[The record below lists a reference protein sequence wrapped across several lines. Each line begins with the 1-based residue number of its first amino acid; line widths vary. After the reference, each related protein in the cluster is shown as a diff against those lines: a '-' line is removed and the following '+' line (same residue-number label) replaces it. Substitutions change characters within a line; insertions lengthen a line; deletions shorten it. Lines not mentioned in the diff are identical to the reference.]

1 MNNPYEMSEVHAR
14 EVCVRLKVE
23 LPGYEWSVQQERGE
37 WCVCGV
43 AMSPYRALEV
53 TTGVI
58 SRYLAYAK
66 LQSVEHDSWC
76 GSADDPLDALREAIA
91 GFNGRWEDQALHT
104 AHMIAVLQERRAELL
119 RDVAECDE
127 GIENLEAELKALEVS
142 K

>member
-1 MNNPYEMSEVHAR
+1 MNQHEMSEERAR
-14 EVCVRLKVE
+14 EVCGHLKVE
-23 LPGYEWSVQQERGE
+23 LPGYEWSVRRERSE

-43 AMSPYRALEV
+43 AMNPYRALEV

-76 GSADDPLDALREAIA
+76 GSADDPMDALREAIA
-91 GFNGRWEDQALHT
+91 GFGGRWEDQALHIK
-104 AHMIAVLQERRAELL
+104 HMIAVLRERRAELM
-119 RDVAECDE
+119 RDVEQCDE
-127 GIENLEAELKALEVS
+127 GIENLEAELQEVS